1 MLFAIRRFLLVV
13 LSLIFLASCNKG
25 SKVPVTSSKATISF
39 DVQEHDFGDS
49 VEHDNPVDYDFVFHN
64 TGSTP
69 LVIHK
74 AITGCGCT
82 QVSYD
87 KEPIGPGEEG
97 KIHVTYL
104 ADNGT
109 GVFSQFVAV
118 YSNGADSTGF
128 TSLHIQGIV
137 R

>member
-1 MLFAIRRFLLVV
+1 MRSILFVV
-13 LSLIFLASCNKG
+13 LSALLLVSCGNQG
-25 SKVPVTSSKATISF
+25 SKVPITSSKAQISF

-49 VEHDNPVDYDFVFHN
+49 VVQDSPVDYDFVFHN

-69 LVIHK
+69 LIIQNT
-74 AITGCGCT
+74 ATGCSCT
-82 QVSYD
+82 EVSFD

-97 KIHVTYL
+97 KIHVTYS

-109 GVFSQFVAV
+109 GRFSHFVAV
-118 YSNGADSTGF
+118 YSNGADSTGY
-128 TSLHIQGIV
+128 TTLHIQGFV

>member
-1 MLFAIRRFLLVV
+1 MRSLLLAFFPLLI
-13 LSLIFLASCNKG
+13 LSSCNRG
-25 SKVPVTSSKATISF
+25 SKVPVTSSKATITF

-82 QVSYD
+82 KISYD
-87 KEPIGPGEEG
+87 REPIGPGEEG
-97 KIHVTYL
+97 KVHVTYL
-104 ADNGT
+104 ADNGN
-109 GVFSQFVAV
+109 GLFSHFIAV

>member
-1 MLFAIRRFLLVV
+1 MFSLV
-13 LSLIFLASCNKG
+13 IFASCNKG
-25 SKVPVTSSKATISF
+25 TKVPVTSSKATISF
-39 DVQEHDFGDS
+39 DEQEHDFGDS